1 MASNSKTKP
10 DDKLL
15 RALACGATVES
26 AAREA
31 GVSPRTVYRRL
42 EDPEFCRRLQALR
55 ADIVVR
61 TAAALT
67 AASTE
72 AVRTLVELMKPT
84 SPANIRLG
92 ASRAVIES
100 SMRLREIAELEE
112 RLTALEQA
120 SQPGAPDPYA
130 TR

>member
-1 MASNSKTKP
+1 MATNPKPKP

-31 GVSPRTVYRRL
+31 GVSARTVYRRL
-42 EDPEFCRRLQALR
+42 EDPAFCRRLQEMR

-72 AVRTLVELMKPT
+72 AIRTLVELLKPAN
-84 SPANIRLG
+84 PANIRLG

-100 SMRLREIAELEE
+100 GMRLREIAELEA
-112 RLTALEQA
+112 RIAALEQA
-120 SQPGAPDPYA
+120 SQPEAA
-130 TR
+130 R